1 MKSIKSKAIV
11 TLAALSLF
19 IAAPAA
25 LAGNGNGPGNGSGPI
40 HNITDGTPVDI
51 TGTVASAG
59 TRGKGIEIDTGSGT
73 TTVYGVGPVGF
84 WGTEGIG
91 IPVVGDEIS
100 VTGYK
105 VTFPDESTK
114 IISGS
119 INNITNDK
127 KITLRDPESGAPLW
141 RGGVPSH
148 EFGRFST
155 GGFGKGGGLK
165 EGGRLP

>member
-1 MKSIKSKAIV
+1 MKSIKCKAIV
-11 TLAALSLF
+11 TIAALSLF
-19 IAAPAA
+19 IAVPAA
-25 LAGNGNGPGNGSGPI
+25 LAGNGNRPGNGSGPI
-40 HNITDGTPVDI
+40 HNITDGDPVVI
-51 TGTVASAG
+51 TGEVKSVG
-59 TRGKGIEIDTGSGT
+59 TKGNGIEIYTGSET
-73 TTVYGVGPVGF
+73 TTVYGIGPVGF

-91 IPVVGDEIS
+91 IPVVGDEIT
-100 VTGYK
+100 VTGYE

-114 IISGS
+114 IISES
-119 INNITNDK
+119 INNGEQE
-127 KITLRDPESGAPLW
+127 ITLRDPESGAPLW